1 MLCPNCSCKESRVI
15 DSRSFDDGASIKRRR
30 ECLECGARFT
40 TFERREEEPIMVL
53 KRDGHV
59 EPFDRSKLLKS
70 LLSATAK
77 RNVSLHTLE
86 AFVDMVEND
95 IRNTYRGPIPS
106 SSLGD
111 QVLIRL
117 GDLDKVAYIRFAS
130 VYKDF
135 KDIDE
140 LREELEHLTE
150 TAADAAVTADMQE
163 LEDEVRT
170 SRSNSRSLMRGCLRP
185 PMQIREMPDSTS
197 TRPRTSRCSPESAP

>member
-30 ECLECGARFT
+30 ECLECGTRFT

-117 GDLDKVAYIRFAS
+117 VDLDKVAYIRFAS

-140 LREELEHLTE
+140 LREELEVLTE
-150 TAADAAVTADMQE
+150 GVADSATGSDIRE
-163 LEDEVRT
+163 LEDE
-170 SRSNSRSLMRGCLRP
+170 
-185 PMQIREMPDSTS
+185 
-197 TRPRTSRCSPESAP
+197 

>member
-30 ECLECGARFT
+30 ECLECGTRFT

-77 RNVSLHTLE
+77 RNVSLHTLV

-117 GDLDKVAYIRFAS
+117 VDLDKVAYIRFAS

-140 LREELEHLTE
+140 LREELESLTE
-150 TAADAAVTADMQE
+150 GVADSATGSDIRE
-163 LEDEVRT
+163 LEDE
-170 SRSNSRSLMRGCLRP
+170 
-185 PMQIREMPDSTS
+185 
-197 TRPRTSRCSPESAP
+197 

>member
-30 ECLECGARFT
+30 ECLECGTRFT
-40 TFERREEEPIMVL
+40 TFERGEEEPIMVL

-117 GDLDKVAYIRFAS
+117 VDLDKVAYIRFAS

-140 LREELEHLTE
+140 LREELESLT
-150 TAADAAVTADMQE
+150 ARVADSATGSDIRE
-163 LEDEVRT
+163 LEDE
-170 SRSNSRSLMRGCLRP
+170 
-185 PMQIREMPDSTS
+185 
-197 TRPRTSRCSPESAP
+197 

>member
-30 ECLECGARFT
+30 ECLECGTRFT

-117 GDLDKVAYIRFAS
+117 VDLDKVAYIRFAS

-140 LREELEHLTE
+140 LREELESLRE
-150 TAADAAVTADMQE
+150 GVADSATGSDIRE
-163 LEDEVRT
+163 LEDE
-170 SRSNSRSLMRGCLRP
+170 
-185 PMQIREMPDSTS
+185 
-197 TRPRTSRCSPESAP
+197 

>member
-30 ECLECGARFT
+30 ECLECGTRFT

-117 GDLDKVAYIRFAS
+117 VDLDKVAYIRFAS

-140 LREELEHLTE
+140 LREELESLTE
-150 TAADAAVTADMQE
+150 GVADWATGSDIRE
-163 LEDEVRT
+163 LEDE
-170 SRSNSRSLMRGCLRP
+170 
-185 PMQIREMPDSTS
+185 
-197 TRPRTSRCSPESAP
+197 

>member
-30 ECLECGARFT
+30 ECLECGTRFT

-70 LLSATAK
+70 LLSETAK

-117 GDLDKVAYIRFAS
+117 VDLDKVAYIRFAS

-140 LREELEHLTE
+140 LREELESLAE
-150 TAADAAVTADMQE
+150 GVADSATGSDIRE
-163 LEDEVRT
+163 LEDE
-170 SRSNSRSLMRGCLRP
+170 
-185 PMQIREMPDSTS
+185 
-197 TRPRTSRCSPESAP
+197 

>member
-30 ECLECGARFT
+30 ECLECGTRFT

-59 EPFDRSKLLKS
+59 EPFDRSKLFKS

-117 GDLDKVAYIRFAS
+117 VDLDKVAYIRFAS

-140 LREELEHLTE
+140 LREELESLTE
-150 TAADAAVTADMQE
+150 GVADSATGSDIRE
-163 LEDEVRT
+163 LEDE
-170 SRSNSRSLMRGCLRP
+170 
-185 PMQIREMPDSTS
+185 
-197 TRPRTSRCSPESAP
+197 

>member
-30 ECLECGARFT
+30 ECLECGTRFT

-117 GDLDKVAYIRFAS
+117 VDLDKVAYIHFAS

-140 LREELEHLTE
+140 LREELESLTE
-150 TAADAAVTADMQE
+150 GVADSATGSDIRE
-163 LEDEVRT
+163 LEDE
-170 SRSNSRSLMRGCLRP
+170 
-185 PMQIREMPDSTS
+185 
-197 TRPRTSRCSPESAP
+197 

>member
-30 ECLECGARFT
+30 ECLECGTRFT

-117 GDLDKVAYIRFAS
+117 VDLDKVAYIRFAS

-140 LREELEHLTE
+140 LREELESLTE
-150 TAADAAVTADMQE
+150 GVADRFRHSGVG
-163 LEDEVRT
+163 R
-170 SRSNSRSLMRGCLRP
+170 
-185 PMQIREMPDSTS
+185 
-197 TRPRTSRCSPESAP
+197 

>member
-30 ECLECGARFT
+30 ECLECGTRFT

-53 KRDGHV
+53 KRDGHA

-117 GDLDKVAYIRFAS
+117 VDLDKVAYIRFAS

-140 LREELEHLTE
+140 LREELESLTE
-150 TAADAAVTADMQE
+150 GVADSATGSDIRE
-163 LEDEVRT
+163 LEDE
-170 SRSNSRSLMRGCLRP
+170 
-185 PMQIREMPDSTS
+185 
-197 TRPRTSRCSPESAP
+197 

>member
-1 MLCPNCSCKESRVI
+1 MLCPNCSCNESRVI
-15 DSRSFDDGASIKRRR
+15 DSRSFDDDASIKRRR
-30 ECLECGARFT
+30 ECLNCGTRFT

-53 KRDGHV
+53 KKDGHV

-86 AFVDMVEND
+86 AFVDTVEND
-95 IRNTYRGPIPS
+95 IRFSYKGPIPS

-117 GDLDKVAYIRFAS
+117 RDLDKVAYIRFAS

-135 KDIDE
+135 KDIDD
-140 LREELEHLTE
+140 LREELEKL
-150 TAADAAVTADMQE
+150 V
-163 LEDEVRT
+163 
-170 SRSNSRSLMRGCLRP
+170 
-185 PMQIREMPDSTS
+185 
-197 TRPRTSRCSPESAP
+197 ESATEDQLAAIEKEN

>member
-30 ECLECGARFT
+30 ECLECGTRFT

-117 GDLDKVAYIRFAS
+117 VDLDKVAYIRFAS

-140 LREELEHLTE
+140 LREELESLTE
-150 TAADAAVTADMQE
+150 GVADSATGSGIRE
-163 LEDEVRT
+163 LEDE
-170 SRSNSRSLMRGCLRP
+170 
-185 PMQIREMPDSTS
+185 
-197 TRPRTSRCSPESAP
+197 

>member
-30 ECLECGARFT
+30 ECLECGTRFT
-40 TFERREEEPIMVL
+40 TYERREEEPVMVL

-86 AFVDMVEND
+86 AFVDTVEND
-95 IRNTYRGPIPS
+95 IRFTYRGPIPS

-111 QVLIRL
+111 QILIRL
-117 GDLDKVAYIRFAS
+117 SDLDKVAYIRFAS

-135 KDIDE
+135 KDLDE
-140 LREELEHLTE
+140 LREELEQLTD
-150 TAADAAVTADMQE
+150 TVADAVRAEDVQE
-163 LEDEVRT
+163 LEDE
-170 SRSNSRSLMRGCLRP
+170 
-185 PMQIREMPDSTS
+185 
-197 TRPRTSRCSPESAP
+197 

>member
-30 ECLECGARFT
+30 ECLECGTRFT

-111 QVLIRL
+111 QILIRL
-117 GDLDKVAYIRFAS
+117 VDLDKVAYIRFAS

-140 LREELEHLTE
+140 LREELESLTE
-150 TAADAAVTADMQE
+150 GVADSATGSDIRE
-163 LEDEVRT
+163 LEDE
-170 SRSNSRSLMRGCLRP
+170 
-185 PMQIREMPDSTS
+185 
-197 TRPRTSRCSPESAP
+197 

>member
-15 DSRSFDDGASIKRRR
+15 DSRSFDDGSSIKRRR
-30 ECLECGARFT
+30 ECLECGTRFT
-40 TFERREEEPIMVL
+40 TFERREEEPIMVA

-95 IRNTYRGPIPS
+95 IRFTYKGPIPS

-111 QVLIRL
+111 QILIRL
-117 GDLDKVAYIRFAS
+117 RDLDKVAYIRFAS

-135 KDIDE
+135 KDLDE
-140 LREELEHLTE
+140 LREELEQLSGSVDV
-150 TAADAAVTADMQE
+150 APADAQE
-163 LEDEVRT
+163 
-170 SRSNSRSLMRGCLRP
+170 
-185 PMQIREMPDSTS
+185 
-197 TRPRTSRCSPESAP
+197 

>member
-30 ECLECGARFT
+30 ECLECGTRFA

-117 GDLDKVAYIRFAS
+117 VDLDKVAYIRFAS

-140 LREELEHLTE
+140 LREELESLTE
-150 TAADAAVTADMQE
+150 GVADSATGSDIRE
-163 LEDEVRT
+163 LEDE
-170 SRSNSRSLMRGCLRP
+170 
-185 PMQIREMPDSTS
+185 
-197 TRPRTSRCSPESAP
+197 

>member
-1 MLCPNCSCKESRVI
+1 MLCPNCSRKESRVI
-15 DSRSFDDGASIKRRR
+15 DSRSFDDGSSIKRRR
-30 ECLECGARFT
+30 ECLECGTRFT
-40 TFERREEEPIMVL
+40 TFERREEEPIMVA

-95 IRNTYRGPIPS
+95 IRFTYKGPIPS

-111 QVLIRL
+111 QILIRL
-117 GDLDKVAYIRFAS
+117 SDLDKVAYIRFAS

-135 KDIDE
+135 KDLDE
-140 LREELEHLTE
+140 LREELEQLSGSVDV
-150 TAADAAVTADMQE
+150 APDDAQE
-163 LEDEVRT
+163 
-170 SRSNSRSLMRGCLRP
+170 
-185 PMQIREMPDSTS
+185 
-197 TRPRTSRCSPESAP
+197 

>member
-30 ECLECGARFT
+30 ECLECGTRFT

-117 GDLDKVAYIRFAS
+117 VDLDKVAYIRFAS

-135 KDIDE
+135 KDINE
-140 LREELEHLTE
+140 LREELESLTE
-150 TAADAAVTADMQE
+150 GVADSATGSDIRE
-163 LEDEVRT
+163 LEDE
-170 SRSNSRSLMRGCLRP
+170 
-185 PMQIREMPDSTS
+185 
-197 TRPRTSRCSPESAP
+197 

>member
-15 DSRSFDDGASIKRRR
+15 DSRSFDDGVSIKRRR
-30 ECLECGARFT
+30 ECLECGTRFT

-117 GDLDKVAYIRFAS
+117 VDLDKVAYIRFAS

-140 LREELEHLTE
+140 LREELESLTE
-150 TAADAAVTADMQE
+150 GVADSATGSDIRE
-163 LEDEVRT
+163 LEDE
-170 SRSNSRSLMRGCLRP
+170 
-185 PMQIREMPDSTS
+185 
-197 TRPRTSRCSPESAP
+197 

>member
-30 ECLECGARFT
+30 ECLECGTRFT

-77 RNVSLHTLE
+77 RSVSLHTLE

-117 GDLDKVAYIRFAS
+117 VDLDKVAYIRFAS

-140 LREELEHLTE
+140 LREELESLTE
-150 TAADAAVTADMQE
+150 GVADSATGSDIRE
-163 LEDEVRT
+163 LEDE
-170 SRSNSRSLMRGCLRP
+170 
-185 PMQIREMPDSTS
+185 
-197 TRPRTSRCSPESAP
+197 

>member
-1 MLCPNCSCKESRVI
+1 MLCPNCSCNDSRVI

-30 ECLECGARFT
+30 ECLQCGTRFT

-77 RNVSLHTLE
+77 RNLSLHTME
-86 AFVDMVEND
+86 AFVDTVEND
-95 IRNTYRGPIPS
+95 IRNSYRGPIPS

-117 GDLDKVAYIRFAS
+117 RDLDKVAYIRFAS

-135 KDIDE
+135 KDLDE
-140 LREELEHLTE
+140 LSEELKHLVDGAAEESE
-150 TAADAAVTADMQE
+150 TKSVQE
-163 LEDEVRT
+163 
-170 SRSNSRSLMRGCLRP
+170 
-185 PMQIREMPDSTS
+185 I
-197 TRPRTSRCSPESAP
+197 

>member
-30 ECLECGARFT
+30 ECLECGTRFT

-117 GDLDKVAYIRFAS
+117 VDLDKVAYIRFAS

-135 KDIDE
+135 KDIEE
-140 LREELEHLTE
+140 LREELESLTE
-150 TAADAAVTADMQE
+150 GVADSATGSDIRE
-163 LEDEVRT
+163 LEDE
-170 SRSNSRSLMRGCLRP
+170 
-185 PMQIREMPDSTS
+185 
-197 TRPRTSRCSPESAP
+197 

>member
-15 DSRSFDDGASIKRRR
+15 DTRSFDDGASIKRRR
-30 ECLECGARFT
+30 ECLECGTRFT

-117 GDLDKVAYIRFAS
+117 VDLDKVAYIRFAS

-140 LREELEHLTE
+140 LREELESLTE
-150 TAADAAVTADMQE
+150 SAADVAAVSDVQE
-163 LEDEVRT
+163 LEDE
-170 SRSNSRSLMRGCLRP
+170 
-185 PMQIREMPDSTS
+185 
-197 TRPRTSRCSPESAP
+197 

>member
-1 MLCPNCSCKESRVI
+1 MLCPKCSCNDSRVI

-30 ECLECGARFT
+30 ECLQCGTRFT

-77 RNVSLHTLE
+77 RNLSLHTIE
-86 AFVDMVEND
+86 AFVDTVEND
-95 IRNTYRGPIPS
+95 IRNSYRGPIPS

-117 GDLDKVAYIRFAS
+117 RDLDKVAYIRFAS

-135 KDIDE
+135 KDLDE
-140 LREELEHLTE
+140 LREELKQLVEGAPEEAKQE
-150 TAADAAVTADMQE
+150 TV
-163 LEDEVRT
+163 
-170 SRSNSRSLMRGCLRP
+170 
-185 PMQIREMPDSTS
+185 
-197 TRPRTSRCSPESAP
+197 

>member
-30 ECLECGARFT
+30 ECLECGTRFT

-117 GDLDKVAYIRFAS
+117 VDLDKVAYIRFAS

-140 LREELEHLTE
+140 LREELESLTE
-150 TAADAAVTADMQE
+150 GIADSATGSDIRE
-163 LEDEVRT
+163 LEDE
-170 SRSNSRSLMRGCLRP
+170 
-185 PMQIREMPDSTS
+185 
-197 TRPRTSRCSPESAP
+197 

>member
-30 ECLECGARFT
+30 ECLECGTRFT

-95 IRNTYRGPIPS
+95 IRNTYRGPSPS

-117 GDLDKVAYIRFAS
+117 VDLDKVAYIRFAS

-140 LREELEHLTE
+140 LREELESLTE
-150 TAADAAVTADMQE
+150 GVADSATGSDIRE
-163 LEDEVRT
+163 LEDE
-170 SRSNSRSLMRGCLRP
+170 
-185 PMQIREMPDSTS
+185 
-197 TRPRTSRCSPESAP
+197 

>member
-30 ECLECGARFT
+30 ECLECGTRFT

-117 GDLDKVAYIRFAS
+117 VDLDKVAYIRFAS

-140 LREELEHLTE
+140 LREELESLTE
-150 TAADAAVTADMQE
+150 GVADSATGSD
-163 LEDEVRT
+163 
-170 SRSNSRSLMRGCLRP
+170 
-185 PMQIREMPDSTS
+185 IREMED
-197 TRPRTSRCSPESAP
+197 E

>member
-30 ECLECGARFT
+30 ECLECGTRFT
-40 TFERREEEPIMVL
+40 TFERREEEPIMIL

-117 GDLDKVAYIRFAS
+117 VDLDKVAYIRFAS

-140 LREELEHLTE
+140 LREELESLTE
-150 TAADAAVTADMQE
+150 GVADSATGSDIRE
-163 LEDEVRT
+163 LEDE
-170 SRSNSRSLMRGCLRP
+170 
-185 PMQIREMPDSTS
+185 
-197 TRPRTSRCSPESAP
+197 

>member
-150 TAADAAVTADMQE
+150 TAADATVTADMQE
-163 LEDEVRT
+163 LEDE
-170 SRSNSRSLMRGCLRP
+170 
-185 PMQIREMPDSTS
+185 
-197 TRPRTSRCSPESAP
+197 

>member
-30 ECLECGARFT
+30 ECLECGTRFT

-70 LLSATAK
+70 LLSETAK

-117 GDLDKVAYIRFAS
+117 VDLDKVAYIRFAS

-140 LREELEHLTE
+140 LREELESLTE
-150 TAADAAVTADMQE
+150 GVADSATGSDIRE
-163 LEDEVRT
+163 LEDE
-170 SRSNSRSLMRGCLRP
+170 
-185 PMQIREMPDSTS
+185 
-197 TRPRTSRCSPESAP
+197 

>member
-30 ECLECGARFT
+30 ECLECGTRFT

-117 GDLDKVAYIRFAS
+117 VDLDKVAYIRFAS

-140 LREELEHLTE
+140 LREELESLTE
-150 TAADAAVTADMQE
+150 GVADSATGSD
-163 LEDEVRT
+163 
-170 SRSNSRSLMRGCLRP
+170 
-185 PMQIREMPDSTS
+185 IRELD
-197 TRPRTSRCSPESAP
+197 E

>member
-30 ECLECGARFT
+30 ECLECGTRFT

-117 GDLDKVAYIRFAS
+117 VDLDKVAYIRFAS
-130 VYKDF
+130 VYNDF

-140 LREELEHLTE
+140 LREELESLTE
-150 TAADAAVTADMQE
+150 GVADSATGSDIRE
-163 LEDEVRT
+163 LEDE
-170 SRSNSRSLMRGCLRP
+170 
-185 PMQIREMPDSTS
+185 
-197 TRPRTSRCSPESAP
+197 